1 MPPQWWAIMR
11 QHFCSAGVN
20 WASGAMHAMAE
31 GPSRSVSTKSDMAR
45 RAKLIATS
53 LRQFEAQNMPIT
65 EASLRIG
72 YLSR

>member
-1 MPPQWWAIMR
+1 
-11 QHFCSAGVN
+11 
-20 WASGAMHAMAE
+20 MHAMAE